1 MQKTDTRVQY
11 TKARFADAML
21 HLLEQQPIGTV
32 SVKALCEQAGLN
44 RGTFYLHYSEPMDV
58 LHEMEWALYER
69 VVIDLGSFGSGGIE
83 SRFREQLAA
92 LNKERRLCAAVI
104 GRNGDPLFMHRIG
117 DRVYEALH
125 EKLQSAHPERS
136 EAEIRALLS
145 FLFAGCTGVIAAWLG
160 GNGLSDE
167 ETANLLAHLCG
178 SVMQ

>member
-178 SVMQ
+178 SVIQ